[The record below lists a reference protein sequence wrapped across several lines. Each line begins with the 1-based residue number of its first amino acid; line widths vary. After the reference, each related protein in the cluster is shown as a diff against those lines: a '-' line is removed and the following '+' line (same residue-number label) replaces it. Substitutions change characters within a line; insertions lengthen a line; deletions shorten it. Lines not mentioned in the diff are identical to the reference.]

1 MITQKLESI
10 MIFCCQMS
18 QRWRR
23 KGQRIF
29 RVSSSFLESAMA
41 GGVPEAPGNGWPS
54 LHQDYCQLSR
64 RQLLEDTIDS
74 GLTVDWQRRCT
85 FIQCFS
91 AGGWKVIKW
100 RKVTTEKSRTI
111 ERLRLEWALKIIYF
125 QSPAMGRDATSQL
138 RVHRVPFNLALNAF
152 RDSAPTAS
160 LGRLCQCFIALWVKN
175 VFLTANLNLPSF
187 SLKPFCLILS
197 LSNCV
202 KRQSSSCL

>member
-91 AGGWKVIKW
+91 AGGVPKPEVPYQVASIH
-100 RKVTTEKSRTI
+100 
-111 ERLRLEWALKIIYF
+111 
-125 QSPAMGRDATSQL
+125 GR
-138 RVHRVPFNLALNAF
+138 
-152 RDSAPTAS
+152 
-160 LGRLCQCFIALWVKN
+160 
-175 VFLTANLNLPSF
+175 
-187 SLKPFCLILS
+187 
-197 LSNCV
+197 
-202 KRQSSSCL
+202 